1 MVYMLTFE
9 ELRNSV
15 LPLPTHEDGYRRVL
29 MLGTTG
35 AGKTTVVRQL
45 LGTNPRTERFPSTST
60 AKTTVAD
67 TEIIPRDEPFFRAA
81 VTFMPRDEVED
92 HLLDNVVAA
101 AQAVYEGAA
110 DDAVYM
116 KLLDHEGQRFRL
128 SYLLG
133 RPVVEDDDDVID
145 DVIDDDIIED
155 EPSGNGDAGG
165 VEAADGSLAAG
176 TGLEGVDVS
185 RSRQVVEH
193 AVAKVRMMV
202 RSILS
207 RPELSGGAHEDEDAL
222 YEALQDAAAES
233 AIAGQV
239 IAMLVHEVTNRFS
252 SLSFG
257 HLTWDDEGWPLM
269 WTQTSSDRARFLGEL
284 STFYGNSAAGFG
296 RLLTPVVNGIRVSG
310 PFVPTWSDRPL
321 RLVIVDSEG
330 LGHTPSSISS
340 LSSSLVRKVG
350 LSDSVLVVDNAQ
362 QPMQAGPLA
371 ALTQIV
377 ESGSVGKLHLL
388 FTHLDAVTGA
398 NLTGY
403 SARTAHVRESVENA
417 LTSIETAAGAAAARA
432 LRRRLDTSVYYA
444 GRLDRVLTDKDI
456 FGRKGAAEF
465 LRLRGELEG
474 EAPVRDHGDAEIVVA
489 RKGVVIAVEKATA
502 RFQEEWLVR
511 LGVERPSAGTD
522 IRAEHWA
529 RIKALNRRIVGRT
542 DSEYRDLRPAGD
554 FRRALQAVLY
564 AMLQNPVRWQGQ
576 PVSEEERGE
585 VVDTIAVALTDKV
598 VELAEKQII
607 LDRMEAWDEAWSQ
620 AGKGSVARRAHI
632 LSEEVIRRGAPI
644 PTADM
649 SPGATELVD
658 AVERLLDEVRTDHH
672 LSLE

>member
-1 MVYMLTFE
+1 
-9 ELRNSV
+9 
-15 LPLPTHEDGYRRVL
+15 

-67 TEIIPRDEPFFRAA
+67 TEIIPRDESFFRAA
-81 VTFMPRDEVED
+81 VTFLPRDEVED

-101 AQAVYEGAA
+101 AQAVYEGA
-110 DDAVYM
+110 DHDVVYM

-133 RPVVEDDDDVID
+133 RPIVEDDDDIID
-145 DVIDDDIIED
+145 DMIDDDIIED
-155 EPSGNGDAGG
+155 EASGATGDESA
-165 VEAADGSLAAG
+165 EMSLATG
-176 TGLEGVDVS
+176 TGLVEVDVS
-185 RSRQVVEH
+185 GSREVVDL
-193 AVAKVRMMV
+193 AVAKVRTMV

-207 RPELSGGAHEDEDAL
+207 RLDLPEASRENEDAL
-222 YEALQDAAAES
+222 YEALQDAVADS
-233 AIAGQV
+233 AITGEV
-239 IAMLVHEVTNRFS
+239 IEMIVREVNSRFS
-252 SLSFG
+252 ALSFG

-269 WTQTSSDRARFLGEL
+269 WTQTSADRVRFLTEL
-284 STFYGNSAAGFG
+284 STFYGNSATGFG

-340 LSSSLVRKVG
+340 LSSSLVKKVG
-350 LSDSVLVVDNAQ
+350 QSDSVLVVDNAQ

-377 ESGSVGKLHLL
+377 ESGSVAKLHLL
-388 FTHLDAVTGA
+388 FTHLDAVKGA

-403 SARTAHVRESVENA
+403 AARTGHVRESVENA
-417 LTSIETAAGAAAARA
+417 LSSIESAAGAAAARA

-444 GRLDRVLTDKDI
+444 GRLDRVLTAKDI

-465 LRLRGELEG
+465 LRLRDELEG
-474 EAPVRDHGDAEIVVA
+474 DEPVRHHGDAEIVVA

-511 LGVERPSAGTD
+511 LGVERPAPGGD
-522 IRAEHWA
+522 LRAEHWA

-542 DSEYRDLRPAGD
+542 DSEYRDLKPAGD
-554 FRRALQAVLY
+554 FRRALQSVLY

-576 PVSEEERGE
+576 SVSEDERSE
-585 VVDTIAVALTDKV
+585 VVDTIALALTDKV
-598 VELAEKQII
+598 VVLAEKQII
-607 LDRMEAWDEAWSQ
+607 LDRMDAWDTAWAES
-620 AGKGSVARRAHI
+620 GKGSVARRARI
-632 LSEEVIRRGAPI
+632 LAEDVIKRGAPV

-649 SPGATELVD
+649 SIAATQLVD
-658 AVERLLDEVRTDHH
+658 AVERLLEEVRADHH
-672 LSLE
+672 LTLE

>member
-1 MVYMLTFE
+1 MDHAALRE
-9 ELRNSV
+9 EV
-15 LPLPTHEDGYRRVL
+15 LPLPTVESGYRRVL

-67 TEIIPRDEPFFRAA
+67 TEIVPCDEPFFRAA

-110 DDAVYM
+110 NDVVYM

-133 RPVVEDDDDVID
+133 RPIVEDDDDIID
-145 DVIDDDIIED
+145 DAIDDDIVED
-155 EPSGNGDAGG
+155 EANRETGD
-165 VEAADGSLAAG
+165 ESTEMSIAAG
-176 TGLEGVDVS
+176 TGLVEVDVS
-185 RSRQVVEH
+185 QSREVVDL
-193 AVAKVRMMV
+193 AVARVQTMV
-202 RSILS
+202 QSILPRIGMS
-207 RPELSGGAHEDEDAL
+207 EASEEGEDAF
-222 YEALQDAAAES
+222 YEALQDAVADS
-233 AIAGQV
+233 AITGEV
-239 IAMLVHEVTNRFS
+239 ISMLVREVTSRFS
-252 SLSFG
+252 ALSFG
-257 HLTWDDEGWPLM
+257 YLTWDDEGWPLM
-269 WTQTSSDRARFLGEL
+269 WTQTSADRVQFLAEL
-284 STFYGNSAAGFG
+284 STFYGNSATGFG

-321 RLVIVDSEG
+321 RLVIIDSEG

-340 LSSSLVRKVG
+340 LSSSLVKKVG
-350 LSDSVLVVDNAQ
+350 QSDSVLVVDNAQ

-377 ESGSVGKLHLL
+377 ESGSVAKLHLL
-388 FTHLDAVTGA
+388 FTHLDAVKGA

-403 SARTAHVRESVENA
+403 AARTGHVRESVENA
-417 LTSIETAAGAAAARA
+417 LSSIESAAGAAAARA

-444 GRLDRVLTDKDI
+444 GRLDRVLTAKDI
-456 FGRKGAAEF
+456 FGRKGATEF
-465 LRLRGELEG
+465 LRLREELEG
-474 EAPVRDHGDAEIVVA
+474 DEPVRDHGDAEIVIA

-511 LGVERPSAGTD
+511 LGVERPAPGADLRS
-522 IRAEHWA
+522 EHWA

-542 DSEYRDLRPAGD
+542 DFEYRDLKPAGD
-554 FRRALQAVLY
+554 FRRALQSVLY

-576 PVSEEERGE
+576 SVSEDERSE
-585 VVDTIAVALTDKV
+585 VVDTIALALTDKV
-598 VELAEKQII
+598 VGLADKQII
-607 LDRMEAWDEAWSQ
+607 LDRMDAWDAAWAES
-620 AGKGSVARRAHI
+620 GKGSVARRAHI
-632 LSEEVIRRGAPI
+632 LAEDVIKCGAPV

-649 SPGATELVD
+649 SIAATQLVD
-658 AVERLLDEVRTDHH
+658 AVERILEEVRANHH
-672 LSLE
+672 LTLE